1 MNGCIRRGVLAGV
14 LLVALASCGRAN
26 PPPPGWPLEPGPRPT
41 PSNPA
46 SPSTSGGGLI
56 DLPIAMD
63 TRERITR
70 SAEDVAVCR
79 ATLQAS
85 RVEMT
90 PIPDRDA
97 GTGCTLF
104 GGGTLDVDWGTVA
117 RLSPGKPEMTC
128 ETALAFSIWRRQSV
142 EPAAREILGSEV
154 VQIDLMGAYS
164 CRNVNG
170 AATGRRSAHARGNA
184 IDVGGVR
191 LRDGR
196 RVTVLDHW
204 PEGSDEARFLRRIRD
219 DACRLFGTVLSP
231 DYNAAHH
238 NHLHLEV
245 QEADWTMCR

>member
-1 MNGCIRRGVLAGV
+1 MNGWIRRGVLAGV

-26 PPPPGWPLEPGPRPT
+26 PPPPGWPGTQPSYPT
-41 PSNPA
+41 PSTPSVVIPA
-46 SPSTSGGGLI
+46 GGGLI
-56 DLPIAMD
+56 DTPIGDD
-63 TRERITR
+63 TRDWVTESSDDFAVCQATLR
-70 SAEDVAVCR
+70 SA
-79 ATLQAS
+79 

-104 GGGTLDVDWGTVA
+104 GGGTLDIDRGTVA

-128 ETALAFSIWRRQSV
+128 ETALAFSVWRRQSV
-142 EPAAREILGSEV
+142 EPAAREIFGQDV

-184 IDVGGVR
+184 VDVGGVR

-196 RVTVLDHW
+196 RITVLADW
-204 PEGSDEARFLRRIRD
+204 DTGSDEERFLKRIRD
-219 DACRLFGTVLSP
+219 DACRIFGTVLSP
-231 DYNAAHH
+231 EYNAAHRD
-238 NHLHLEV
+238 HLHLEV